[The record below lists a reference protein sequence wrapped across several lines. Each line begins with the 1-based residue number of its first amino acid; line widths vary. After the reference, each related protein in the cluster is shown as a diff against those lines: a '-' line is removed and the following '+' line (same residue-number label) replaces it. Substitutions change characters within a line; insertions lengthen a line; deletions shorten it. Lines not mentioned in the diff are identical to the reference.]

1 MLGSARDPRFAAL
14 ALTMALGACAGQVP
28 AETGAA
34 EPARPSVVVGQSAAP
49 RNEVMA
55 PRPPPRREPEPQ
67 RPTEAL
73 PPSEPPL
80 KPGHAGAQ
88 TYSSE
93 AGPKDKAALKAD
105 RLRAGILKQAIKL
118 ARRAKQNPP
127 RADARLDQAM
137 NDLAHNLR
145 EDDLPALEVV
155 DFLLTHY
162 GIVEPSPHLLLSRG
176 TAGADREIREQT
188 TKEIGEVY
196 KAGPVDR
203 IGVGIDRAGDLMYV
217 VVGLQE
223 KHVTLAPVPRKLAR
237 GATVA
242 IQGKL
247 VGRYRSARVVIT
259 APDGRVA
266 EQPVSARAGTVQ
278 GQLTCAAV
286 GKYQVEVTAEDKSGT
301 AVLANFPVFCGVD
314 PPVLAP
320 RGAGTRQRRV
330 TADAAEKD
338 VLALVNR
345 DRAAAKLEPVTWDAK
360 LAEVARAHSRDM
372 SDHDFV
378 GHVSPRTGTALDR
391 VRKAGLEPELVLEN
405 VGRAYSPAEAESGF
419 MASPGHRANVVEP
432 KAKRMGVGV
441 VLGKP
446 VTGTIPLYVT
456 QVLTN

>member
-1 MLGSARDPRFAAL
+1 MAPKAPKPEAA
-14 ALTMALGACAGQVP
+14 P
-28 AETGAA
+28 
-34 EPARPSVVVGQSAAP
+34 EPA
-49 RNEVMA
+49 
-55 PRPPPRREPEPQ
+55 
-67 RPTEAL
+67 
-73 PPSEPPL
+73 EPPL
-80 KPGHAGAQ
+80 KPGHAGAKL
-88 TYSSE
+88 YSSE
-93 AGPKDKAALKAD
+93 AAKQDRAAVKPD
-105 RLRAGILKQAIKL
+105 RLRDGIVKEAIKL
-118 ARRAKQNPP
+118 AKLAKQTPP
-127 RADARLDQAM
+127 VSDARLDQAM

-162 GIVEPSPHLLLSRG
+162 GIVEPSPHLLLSRA

-188 TKEIGEVY
+188 TKEIAAVY
-196 KAGPVDR
+196 KAGPVNR

-223 KHVTLAPVPRKLAR
+223 KHVALAPVPRKLAH
-237 GATVA
+237 GATAA

-266 EQPVSARAGTVQ
+266 EQEVSKQAGTVQ
-278 GQLTCAAV
+278 GQLACAAD

-314 PPVLAP
+314 PPALAP

-330 TADAAEKD
+330 SAETAEKD

-345 DRAAAKLEPVTWDAK
+345 DRAAAKLPPVEWDAK

-372 SDHDFV
+372 ADHDFV

-405 VGRAYSPAEAESGF
+405 VGRAYSAAEAESGF